1 MRGSKKRRFKYSK
14 IEGKIWEKKKGDG
27 LSTVR
32 KRLKIWEEIKG
43 EVKSNVVRRVR
54 DVEDR
59 KEVEETL
66 KLKR

>member
-1 MRGSKKRRFKYSK
+1 MR
-14 IEGKIWEKKKGDG
+14 EKKGDG